1 MKSFLF
7 FLVLSGII
15 LFLYV
20 VSDKEGFQNTPTE
33 ASTTSQGDI
42 TPEGASPGLNI
53 PLVSPRHQTLMNGAT
68 VKPFTDPSTA
78 LLAPP
83 PGQAASVNA
92 RPAENPALQK
102 VSPGRLQSVFE
113 SLVGFFQ
120 NDAPHLQKMGDPTI
134 QLPLNTAIAD
144 KGRLEDELAVL
155 SKNPGLNSS
164 LTEEDVNGIEAN
176 LAYLQK
182 KWRVIRDLNP
192 YFPMPPVQEGF
203 QSSKGG
209 GWFSFFFGGVQEGF
223 QGATPATP
231 STSTPPSAAP
241 TITNTPQDSATSTTI
256 VVKMSTAGITGTAP
270 ITYKVEYTP
279 SPVVASSTWTSID
292 ATNDSGSSG
301 SGTAFTATISGLTP
315 NTQYLIRTVSSGTT
329 NVTSSTPYT
338 QVKTLFA
345 PPFLDGSDPP
355 TDTTL
360 TVMYDINGMTG
371 TPNIYYGTSNPP
383 NTLKVAVQ
391 VGSTPVYKARLTGLT
406 PNTMYYIRGGTGTSS
421 VQYTQV
427 LTVKTCSTGGTYDGS
442 RGSCLG
448 GSVASTTTVSSKP
461 DDPITLGDIDSII
474 LKCNVEIL
482 RLESSGAID
491 TVTGQTIQNIQKI
504 QQGFQQLKAEI
515 LNGDRKI
522 ETIQL
527 KKKDVTEILMQLG
540 TSGGSGIAQKMDSWG
555 IDNLLSSLFP
565 TYSAGDISGAA
576 LARSIFNKYLT
587 NMGQNLSWEVDL
599 KYVGQAEKDTAAN
612 YASAMNDARYVA
624 DTLGKPAA
632 SNTNTSTAGSF
643 TTNNPASYGGVFSN
657 VISGLTGQNTTVS
670 VSTGGSS
677 GGSMTSGGAGN
688 TQGVSSKTTAF
699 DWKTRS
705 IDICKNIKARGY
717 KPYDFGCLEDPE
729 ARQHAHFTWRGYTKT
744 ICTRLGTL
752 YDPSIPELCGCP
764 PISWNGWRS

>member
-15 LFLYV
+15 LFAYFV
-20 VSDKEGFQNTPTE
+20 CDNEGFQNKSTE
-33 ASTTSQGDI
+33 TNT

-53 PLVSPRHQTLMNGAT
+53 PLISPRHQTLMNGAT
-68 VKPFTDPSTA
+68 VKPFTDPSTE

-83 PGQAASVNA
+83 PGQAASINT

-120 NDAPHLQKMGDPTI
+120 NDAPHLQKMGDPAI
-134 QLPLNTAIAD
+134 QLPLNTAIGD
-144 KGRLEDELAVL
+144 KGRVEDELAVI

-192 YFPMPPVQEGF
+192 YFPMPPVEEGF

-209 GWFSFFFGGVQEGF
+209 GWFSFFFGGTQEGF
-223 QGATPATP
+223 QAATP
-231 STSTPPSAAP
+231 SSSPSAAP
-241 TITNTPQDSATSTTI
+241 TITNTPIQDSVGSTTI
-256 VVKMSTAGITGTAP
+256 LVKMITLGITGTAP
-270 ITYKVEYTP
+270 IRYKVEYTT
-279 SPVVASSTWTSID
+279 SPLASTPTWTSVD
-292 ATNDSGSSG
+292 ATNDAG
-301 SGTAFTATISGLTP
+301 SGGSGEAFTATITGLTP
-315 NTQYLIRTVSSGTT
+315 NTQYLVRTVSSGTT
-329 NVTSSTPYT
+329 DLVSVNTL
-338 QVKTLFA
+338 VKTLFA
-345 PPFLDGSDPP
+345 SPFLDNSDPP

-360 TVMYDINGMTG
+360 TVMYDVTGMSG
-371 TPNIYYGTSNPP
+371 IPNIYYGTSNPP
-383 NTLKVAVQ
+383 NTLKAVTQVA
-391 VGSTPVYKARLTGLT
+391 STPVYQVRLTGLT
-406 PNTMYYIRGGTGTSS
+406 PNTTYYIRGGTGTSS
-421 VQYTQV
+421 VEYTDV
-427 LTVKTCSTGGTYDGS
+427 LTVKTCTTGGTYDGS
-442 RGSCLG
+442 RGSCSG
-448 GSVASTTTVSSKP
+448 GSVATIRSGSSKP
-461 DDPITLGDIDSII
+461 TDPITLGDIDTII
-474 LKCNVEIL
+474 LKCNTEIL

-491 TVTGQTIQNIQKI
+491 TVTGQTIQNIERI
-504 QQGFQQLKAEI
+504 RRGFEQIKSEI
-515 LNGDRKI
+515 VNGDRQI
-522 ETIQL
+522 STIQL
-527 KKKDVTEILMQLG
+527 TKKDVNDILTQLG
-540 TSGGSGIAQKMDSWG
+540 TSGGTGIAEKIDSWG

-565 TYSAGDISGAA
+565 TYSAGDISGAD
-576 LARSIFNKYLT
+576 LARKIFNKYLT

-599 KYVGQAEKDTAAN
+599 KYVGKAEKDTAAN

-624 DTLGKPAA
+624 DTMGKPAA
-632 SNTNTSTAGSF
+632 SNANKSTAGSF
-643 TTNNPASYGGVFSN
+643 STNHPASYGGVFSN
-657 VISGLTGQNTTVS
+657 VISGLTGQHATVS
-670 VSTGGSS
+670 VSTGHSS
-677 GGSMTSGGAGN
+677 GGSMTSGGAVN
-688 TQGVSSKTTAF
+688 MQGVSSKSTTF

-764 PISWNGWRS
+764 PLSWNGWRS

>member
-15 LFLYV
+15 LFAYL
-20 VSDKEGFQNTPTE
+20 VSDKDGFQNMGTGANTTPE
-33 ASTTSQGDI
+33 GDI

-53 PLVSPRHQTLMNGAT
+53 PLISPRHQTLMNGAT
-68 VKPFTDPSTA
+68 VKPFTEPSTE

-102 VSPGRLQSVFE
+102 VSSGRLQSVFE

-120 NDAPHLQKMGDPTI
+120 NDAPHLQKMGDPAI

-144 KGRLEDELAVL
+144 KGRVEDELAVI
-155 SKNPGLNSS
+155 SKNPGLNST

-192 YFPMPPVQEGF
+192 YFPMPPVEEGF

-209 GWFSFFFGGVQEGF
+209 GWFSFFFGGTQEGF
-223 QGATPATP
+223 QAAP
-231 STSTPPSAAP
+231 SGPPSAAP
-241 TITNTPQDSATSTTI
+241 TITNTPLQDSVTSTTI
-256 VVKMSTAGITGTAP
+256 VVKMSTTGITGTAP
-270 ITYKVEYTP
+270 ITYKAEYTP
-279 SPVVASSTWTSID
+279 SPLTASPTWTAVD
-292 ATNDSGSSG
+292 AMNDSGSGG
-301 SGTAFTATISGLTP
+301 SGTAFTATITGLTP
-315 NTQYLIRTVSSGTT
+315 NTTYLVRTVSVGTT
-329 NVTSSTPYT
+329 NVAQTTNT
-338 QVKTLFA
+338 TVKTLFTA
-345 PPFLDGSDPP
+345 PFLAASDPP

-360 TVMYDINGMTG
+360 SVMYDVTGMSP

-383 NTLKVAVQ
+383 NTVKAVTQ
-391 VGSTPVYKARLTGLT
+391 VGGTPIYQARLTGLT
-406 PNTMYYIRGGTGTSS
+406 PNTTYYIRGGTGTSS
-421 VQYTQV
+421 VQYTDI
-427 LTVKTCSTGGTYDGS
+427 LTVKTCSTGGTYDSS
-442 RGSCLG
+442 RGSCSG
-448 GSVASTTTVSSKP
+448 GSVATTKSGSSKP
-461 DDPITLGDIDSII
+461 DDPITLGDIDTII
-474 LKCNVEIL
+474 LKSNVEIL
-482 RLESSGAID
+482 RLESSGAVD
-491 TVTGQTIQNIQKI
+491 TVTGQTIQNIQRI
-504 QQGFQQLKAEI
+504 RSGFEQLKAEI
-515 LNGDRKI
+515 INGDRKI

-527 KKKDVTEILMQLG
+527 KKKDVNEILMQLG

-587 NMGQNLSWEVDL
+587 NMGQNLSWELDF
-599 KYVGQAEKDTAAN
+599 KYTGKAEQDTAAN

-624 DTLGKPAA
+624 DTMGKPAA
-632 SNTNTSTAGSF
+632 SNADKSTAGSF
-643 TTNNPASYGGVFSN
+643 TTSNPASYGGVFSN
-657 VISGLTGQNTTVS
+657 VISGLTGQHATVS
-670 VSTGGSS
+670 VSTGHSS
-677 GGSMTSGGAGN
+677 GGSMTSGGVGN
-688 TQGVSSKTTAF
+688 TQRVSTAF

-729 ARQHAHFTWRGYTKT
+729 ARQYVNFTWRGYAKT

-764 PISWNGWRS
+764 PVSWNGWRS

>member
-20 VSDKEGFQNTPTE
+20 VSEKEGFQNVASE
-33 ASTTSQGDI
+33 ASTTPQGDI

-102 VSPGRLQSVFE
+102 VSSGRLQSVFE

-144 KGRLEDELAVL
+144 KGRLEDEMAVL

-209 GWFSFFFGGVQEGF
+209 GWFSFFFGGSQEGF
-223 QGATPATP
+223 QGTAPTA
-231 STSTPPSAAP
+231 PSAAP
-241 TITNTPQDSATSTTI
+241 TITNTPQDSATSKTI
-256 VVKMSTAGITGTAP
+256 MVKMSTAGITGTPP

-279 SPVVASSTWTSID
+279 SPLATTPTWTGVD
-292 ATNDSGSSG
+292 ATNDSGSGG
-301 SGTAFTATISGLTP
+301 SGTNFTATITGLTP
-315 NTQYLIRTVSSGTT
+315 NTSYLVRTVSSGTT
-329 NVTSSTPYT
+329 NVAQTTNT
-338 QVKTLFA
+338 TVKTLFA
-345 PPFLDGSDPP
+345 TPFIAASDPP
-355 TDTTL
+355 TDTTV
-360 TVMYDINGMTG
+360 TVMYDTTGMTA

-383 NTLKVAVQ
+383 NTLKAATQ
-391 VGSTPVYKARLTGLT
+391 VGSTPIYQTRLTGLT

-421 VQYTQV
+421 VQYTDV
-427 LTVKTCSTGGTYDGS
+427 LTVKTCGIGATYDGS
-442 RGSCLG
+442 KGSCSG
-448 GSVASTTTVSSKP
+448 GSVATTTTPSSKP

-474 LKCNVEIL
+474 LKCNIEIL

-515 LNGDRKI
+515 INGDRNI

-540 TSGGSGIAQKMDSWG
+540 TSGGSGITQKMDSWG

-599 KYVGQAEKDTAAN
+599 KYVGKAEKDTAAN

-643 TTNNPASYGGVFSN
+643 TTSNPASYGGVFSN
-657 VISGLTGQNTTVS
+657 VISGLTGQQTNVS
-670 VSTGGSS
+670 VSTGHSSGSS
-677 GGSMTSGGAGN
+677 TTSGGAGN
-688 TQGVSSKTTAF
+688 THGGSRNSTAF

-705 IDICKNIKARGY
+705 IDICRNIKARGY

-729 ARQHAHFTWRGYTKT
+729 ARQHAHFTWRGYAKT